1 MAKLPKFKVKGL
13 GWNMREEIRDLEQ
26 ARHFP
31 FRHGVIIMVEGEVV
45 RSYDDIVQLLKQER
59 YKDREFLEVMFLPV
73 LGGG

>member
-1 MAKLPKFKVKGL
+1 MAKLPKFRVKSL

-45 RSYDDIVQLLKQER
+45 RSYDDLVQLLEQGR
-59 YKDREFLEVMFLPV
+59 YKDREFLEVMFLPIM
-73 LGGG
+73 GGG